1 MNPDRIRAIRAQY
14 QETQEEFSRR
24 VGVSVDTVR
33 SWEQMRSAP
42 SRLAIDRL
50 LQVERS
56 APKDPLL
63 AVGA

>member
-50 LQVERS
+50 LQVER
-56 APKDPLL
+56 